1 MATTT
6 TSVEGM
12 DDVNLVNEPIPG
24 SSANEAPIRSYKT
37 AWLYLFDWYPSH
49 YSKLEVKMLQ
59 KLDIFLLS
67 FCSLSCEMP
76 LFSPEF
82 QC

>member
-6 TSVEGM
+6 TGVEGM

-37 AWLYLFDWYPSH
+37 AWLYIFDWYPSH
-49 YSKLEVKMLQ
+49 YSKLEVKMLR
-59 KLDIFLLS
+59 KLDIFLLT
-67 FCSLSCEMP
+67 FCSLSCKIR
-76 LFSPEF
+76 LSITKFW
-82 QC
+82 C